1 MNTPTPAGIP
11 AAPPL
16 NIPPP
21 PVMDLPTSNAAPQVQ
36 EAAPVEL
43 SGRSKDIS
51 FKFFYC
57 YLKT

>member
-1 MNTPTPAGIP
+1 
-11 AAPPL
+11 
-16 NIPPP
+16 
-21 PVMDLPTSNAAPQVQ
+21 MDLPTANAATQIQ